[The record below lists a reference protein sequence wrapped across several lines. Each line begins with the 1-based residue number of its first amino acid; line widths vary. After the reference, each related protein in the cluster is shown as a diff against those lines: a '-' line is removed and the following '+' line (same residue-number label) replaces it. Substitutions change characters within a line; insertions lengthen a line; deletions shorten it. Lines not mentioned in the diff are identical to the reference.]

1 MLFSGNGKVEL
12 ADKYFKAIK
21 DLIKGDILEDGSI
34 VLF

>member
-12 ADKYFKAIK
+12 ADKSFKAIK